1 MATLRTLVTKL
12 VLDSR
17 DAVKGLKA
25 YNTLWKVTAKGVEAS
40 ATIIERSADR
50 AVAAL
55 QRMGDAAAV
64 ARGAAAGAR
73 AAGPSG
79 GTSGRG
85 GGQRSGG
92 QSSPVIDKIVATGA
106 KVGAAQA
113 GLAAGSKV
121 VNDAAA
127 GLGKFAT
134 ASDRAR
140 AKVADLTAQVARNRE
155 EMARLKRQA
164 VETGDADGTL
174 AARMRGLSAAT
185 LDATQKLAGARRELR
200 GVEGGLIDAVKA
212 AGGLRGA
219 LATAGGN
226 LLAGITTRVVGGAA
240 GAVGG
245 AAQAAMDFEKA
256 GVDIRKVAR
265 GADDT
270 DDGFKKIQERIKE
283 TSKTL
288 GVMPQEVAELTAALA
303 PVFSGMQEK
312 DTGAVV
318 DLGELSN
325 DVTKIGKAW
334 DVTGAEAGKFF
345 ADTSRGLGTTTTETK
360 ALFGSINELGNQL
373 GVKSKDVAEAMT
385 RSAGVLKASGLSGET
400 GAALNATLI
409 AAGASADV
417 AATGVRT
424 FVARLEAGS
433 AATLKQREA
442 WDTLSKTQA
451 GVGLTAES
459 VGEQMAK
466 GGKVAEDQILKV
478 VKAIGELPKKD
489 QLPTLIELFGSESIG
504 SIGAAATATETL
516 AKAFK
521 IAGDEGRALVSV
533 QEEYDRVSN
542 TTAAR
547 VDALKANVAVLAIEF
562 GEALLPHID
571 KVVEFLTSPEGKE
584 WGKGAV
590 ESAVGAVTTLAN
602 AIGSVVSFFGTLSNA
617 IGGAETAVFAL
628 GLAVTAMAGPWAGF
642 AIIAGGALIK
652 VSGLVADLISAIPG
666 IGDAVKGVAGGLTTY
681 LQDLKAKEFA
691 GKLRD
696 DDDVA
701 YAAKQNAPQTSSPAG
716 VEYGDRMAAMGP
728 DLPPQAAGAG
738 ARTVDRAADGARF
751 DELVRLRNA
760 SADGLAPAEAKELRS
775 LSKSL
780 NRAIPHKPGKGRTHK
795 ATKMDRQLAAIDP
808 SVRGVLT
815 RGGETDKGGDMK
827 VADNALDRAVFGKA
841 NAANGLGGSGGG
853 LGTSMAPNTTNHY
866 TYITTNIEQ
875 AIDARG
881 PGNSSDNLASAG
893 RQVANEAAGAI
904 RFTGADSLKASR
916 LAGGVRRGPA

>member
-1 MATLRTLVTKL
+1 MVPLRTLAIKL
-12 VLDSR
+12 LLDSR

-25 YNTLWKVTAKGVEAS
+25 YDRLWKTAAKGVEAS

-55 QRMGDAAAV
+55 QRMGDAAAG

-73 AAGPSG
+73 AARAPSG
-79 GTSGRG
+79 MGAG
-85 GGQRSGG
+85 GGGG
-92 QSSPVIDKIVATGA
+92 GVAVRRA
-106 KVGAAQA
+106 PSAERVAATQA
-113 GLAAGSKV
+113 GLAFGSKQV
-121 VNDAAA
+121 TTATDA
-127 GLGKFAT
+127 LGKFAT

-140 AKVADLTAQVARNRE
+140 AKVADLVSAVARNRE

-164 VETGDADGTL
+164 IETGDADGAL
-174 AARMRGLSAAT
+174 AARMRAVGVATMGTTQQLAA
-185 LDATQKLAGARRELR
+185 ARRELR
-200 GVEGGLIDAVKA
+200 GVEGGLIDTIKA

-219 LATAGGN
+219 LAVAGGN
-226 LLAGITTRVVGGAA
+226 LLSGITSRVAGGVA

-245 AAQAAMDFEKA
+245 SAQAAMDFEKA

-270 DDGFKKIQERIKE
+270 DDGFKKIQARIKE

-504 SIGAAATATETL
+504 SIGAAATATDTL

-642 AIIAGGALIK
+642 AIVAGGALIK

-681 LQDLKAKEFA
+681 LQDQKAKEFA

-696 DDDVA
+696 DDDA
-701 YAAKQNAPQTSSPAG
+701 TYAAKQNAPQTSAPAG

-738 ARTVDRAADGARF
+738 VLTVDRAANSSRF
-751 DELVRLRNA
+751 DELVRMRNA

-841 NAANGLGGSGGG
+841 NAANGMGGSGGG
-853 LGTSMAPNTTNHY
+853 LGSVGPGPNITNHY
-866 TYITTNIEQ
+866 TYINTSIEQ